1 MKFLLDQCTDARP
14 MAYLN
19 QHGHDAIRV
28 GGAYAAGLT
37 DDVVLML
44 AHAEGR
50 VLITDD
56 RDFGELVFRQRM
68 PHVGVIFLRLSPDS
82 ALDAKIAAIED
93 VLAHHRDELDQFLVV
108 TEKSVRV
115 RRTRWRL
122 CRKMP
127 FTRGSVPA
135 PTLRHGDAAAS
146 RATPRRSV
154 PGSARRGPP

>member
-1 MKFLLDQCTDARP
+1 MKFLLDQCTDARL
-14 MAYLN
+14 MTYLN

-28 GGAYAAGLT
+28 GGAYAAGLA

-115 RRTRWRL
+115 RRTR
-122 CRKMP
+122 
-127 FTRGSVPA
+127 
-135 PTLRHGDAAAS
+135 
-146 RATPRRSV
+146 
-154 PGSARRGPP
+154 